1 MSENDTPAT
10 PQKPDAFAAVQV
22 HSTVESPSA
31 PAVPTGRRGRP
42 TGEPSMAREPN
53 YQTSRPTKIAIVGV
67 GLVGSTFAYTLLLSG
82 IASEIVLI
90 DVNHERAEG
99 EAMDL
104 NHAVPFAHP
113 TKICAGDYS
122 DCEGAAI
129 TVIAAGTGQKPGESR
144 LDLVRRNAA
153 IFGQIVPRVAEANPE
168 GIIVVATNPVDV
180 LTYVTMKLA
189 GLPPRR
195 VFGSGTILDTARF
208 RYMLSEHLGVDPR
221 SVHAYIIGEHGD
233 SEVPVWSLANVAG
246 MRLPTF
252 CAENGIPLSPDTMEQ
267 IFRQTRDAAYEIIGR
282 KGATYYA
289 VAAGLMR
296 ITEAILRDQN
306 TVLSI
311 SSLIEDYYGIND
323 VCLSLPTVV
332 GRRGIERVLRLELS
346 PREARGVRKSADV
359 LRQTIESL
367 ETAAEPT
374 QPA

>member
-1 MSENDTPAT
+1 MSDLDESGTSMAADD
-10 PQKPDAFAAVQV
+10 DALRPVTR
-22 HSTVESPSA
+22 S
-31 PAVPTGRRGRP
+31 RRP
-42 TGEPSMAREPN
+42 TGEPSMTREPEF
-53 YQTSRPTKIAIVGV
+53 QIARPTKIAIVGV
-67 GLVGSTFAYTLLLSG
+67 GLVGSTFAYSLLLSG

-90 DVNHERAEG
+90 DVNRERAEG

-113 TKICAGDYS
+113 TKICAGEYS

-129 TVIAAGTGQKPGESR
+129 TVIAAGTGQKPGETR
-144 LDLVRRNAA
+144 LDLVKRNAA
-153 IFGQIVPRVAEANPE
+153 IFGSIVPRVAQANPE

-180 LTYVTMKLA
+180 LTYVTIKLA
-189 GLPPRR
+189 GLPANR

-246 MRLPTF
+246 MRLPSF
-252 CAENGIPLSPDTMEQ
+252 CAENGIPLGHDVTER
-267 IFRQTRDAAYEIIGR
+267 IFRQTRDAAYEIITR

-311 SSLIEDYYGIND
+311 SSLITDYYGIDD

-332 GRRGIERVLRLELS
+332 SRHGIERVLRLDLS
-346 PREARGVRKSADV
+346 PHEARGVRKSADV

-367 ETAAEPT
+367 GVIGG
-374 QPA
+374 